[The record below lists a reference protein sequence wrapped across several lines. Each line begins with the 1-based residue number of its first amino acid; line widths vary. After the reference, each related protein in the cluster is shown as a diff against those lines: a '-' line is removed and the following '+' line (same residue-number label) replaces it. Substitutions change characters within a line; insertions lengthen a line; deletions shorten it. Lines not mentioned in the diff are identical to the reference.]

1 MDGTPVRVTD
11 DGRLTWDTPSG
22 RRPSVFSRAPET
34 LARGL
39 WRHRWQLAPLPAATG
54 VLLPA
59 LTHPTPVVVG
69 CAAVTA
75 ASGAWARKGR
85 PLAGRMW
92 LSARERA
99 VVAQWA
105 GASGAASWAIGTW
118 DLGPGWAAA
127 ALAAATAWPTWTW
140 VTGRAVRSTRLD
152 SATRAAL
159 KAWRP
164 RIATDG
170 PAALRGS
177 AVLWRT
183 VTRPAPG
190 AATFVVQL
198 ADGVHAAEACTSTV
212 QRAIEAGLRLG
223 IDTCQIDTIRDDATR
238 VRVMLT
244 PGRHLEVKPVA
255 WSGPRL
261 HRRGS
266 TWEIQV
272 ADALDG
278 GTVAITYADRDGV
291 RHLMVSGT
299 SNVGKSTTLTVIVLS
314 SAASGHAVQWLLDG
328 KGGTSMPYLRGIF
341 DWYATKPHQW
351 GTVIDVLFA
360 VYVARRERRG
370 DAALHAF
377 RVGHETDPVIEL
389 IVDEGSAVVA
399 RLTGE
404 QQRRYLEMAQQ
415 GRALGIRLVQAAQD
429 VMASGFVG
437 GRQARDLL
445 SGNNGAVVAHRPAGS
460 LAKRLTSDST
470 GESVDLMALPPDPGF
485 VAVMQGGR
493 VLAQCARVHYA
504 DPDVARGYAEKIA
517 GRGLSGED
525 AMAAGAAYL
534 SRHDATAPREPSS
547 TMDGVDAGEALDMAA
562 SDAEVLAALRAAPD
576 GLRLGEL
583 QEACPAV
590 KRRTISNALARL
602 ARRDIVEKTGPVWTV
617 SEDSNEEPENE
628 S

>member
-11 DGRLTWDTPSG
+11 DGRLVWDTPGG
-22 RRPSVFSRAPET
+22 RHSSVFSRAPET

-54 VLLPA
+54 VLVPA
-59 LTHPTPVVVG
+59 LTHPTPVVLG

-75 ASGAWARKGR
+75 VSGAWARKGR

-92 LSARERA
+92 LSAKERA

-105 GASGAASWAIGTW
+105 GASGAATWAIGTW
-118 DLGPGWAAA
+118 DLGPAWAAA

-140 VTGRAVRSTRLD
+140 VTGRATRSTRLD
-152 SATRAAL
+152 AATRAAL
-159 KAWRP
+159 KAWQP
-164 RIATDG
+164 RIAADG

-177 AVLWRT
+177 TVLWRT
-183 VTRPAPG
+183 VTRPGPG

-198 ADGVHAAEACTSTV
+198 ADGVHAAEACTPTV

-238 VRVMLT
+238 IRVMLT

-266 TWEIQV
+266 TWEIEV

-278 GTVAITYADRDGV
+278 EVVAVTYADRDGV

-314 SAASGHAVQWLLDG
+314 SAVSGHAVQWLLDG
-328 KGGTSMPYLRGIF
+328 KGGTSMPYLRPIF
-341 DWYATKPHQW
+341 DWYATRPHQW
-351 GTVIDVLFA
+351 GTVVDTLYA
-360 VYVARRERRG
+360 VYRARRERRG
-370 DAALHAF
+370 DAGLHAF
-377 RVGHETDPVIEL
+377 RVGREADPVIEL

-399 RLTGE
+399 HLTKE

-429 VMASGFVG
+429 VMATGFVG

-445 SGNNGAVVAHRPAGS
+445 SGNNGAVVAHRPAGN
-460 LAKRLTSDST
+460 LAKRLTSEST
-470 GESVDLMALPPDPGF
+470 GESVDLMALPPEPGF

-493 VLAQCARVHYA
+493 VLAQSARVHYA
-504 DPDVARGYAEKIA
+504 DPDVARGYAEKITA
-517 GRGLSGED
+517 RGLSGED

-534 SRHDATAPREPSS
+534 SRHDDTAAPEPPGDL
-547 TMDGVDAGEALDMAA
+547 DGVNAGEALDMAA
-562 SDAEVLAALRAAPD
+562 SDAAVLAALRAAPD

-583 QEACPAV
+583 EDACPGIS
-590 KRRTISNALARL
+590 RRTVSNALARL
-602 ARRDIVEKTGPVWTV
+602 ARRGQVAKDGPVWSV
-617 SEDSNEEPENE
+617 SEDSPDDPE